1 MSAKKYVSKL
11 FLKHSTFVILKD
23 GRKANLEFTGG
34 IGGTYKRGGYI
45 IVTDPEIQEAI
56 ESDPRY
62 KIEFVLAQE
71 FPDNVPIAKQ
81 PTIKIDEIKIVTP
94 VVEVEEIKE
103 VETETK
109 EEEEVKEV
117 VETPEQ
123 VDLKS
128 DYQIVESVTDSQ
140 LARNYFRDLG
150 ETGMASRLG
159 KPQINMLCDKY
170 KISFPNLK

>member
-11 FLKHSTFVILKD
+11 YLKHSTFVILSD

-45 IVTDPEIQEAI
+45 IVTDLEIQKAI

-71 FPDNVPIAKQ
+71 FPDDTPIAKQ
-81 PTIKIDEIKIVTP
+81 PIIKIDEIKYVTP
-94 VVEVEEIKE
+94 EVVEVEE
-103 VETETK
+103 
-109 EEEEVKEV
+109 EEVS
-117 VETPEQ
+117 EQ
-123 VDLKS
+123 ELQQEQEVDLKS
-128 DYQIVESVTDSQ
+128 DYKIIESIIDVQ

-150 ETGMASRLG
+150 ESGMPSRIG

-170 KISFPNLK
+170 KVSFPNLK

>member
-11 FLKHSTFVILKD
+11 FLKHSTFVMLEG

-56 ESDPRY
+56 ESDKRY
-62 KIEFVLAQE
+62 KIEFVLAQT
-71 FPDNVPIAKQ
+71 FPDDTPIAKQ
-81 PTIKIDEIKIVTP
+81 PTIKIDEIKYVTP
-94 VVEVEEIKE
+94 DVEEEVKEE

-109 EEEEVKEV
+109 EEVKEEVEV
-117 VETPEQ
+117 EKPI
-123 VDLKS
+123 DLKP
-128 DYQIVESVTDSQ
+128 DYKIIDSVTDSQ